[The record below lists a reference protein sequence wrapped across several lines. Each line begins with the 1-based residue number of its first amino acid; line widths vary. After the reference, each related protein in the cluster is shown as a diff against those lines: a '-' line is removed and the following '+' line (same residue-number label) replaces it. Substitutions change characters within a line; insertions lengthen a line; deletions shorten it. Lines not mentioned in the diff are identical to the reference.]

1 MNTALRYDGWLN
13 VYKPLNITSA
23 GVVARVKKVLGKDVK
38 VGHCGTL
45 DPGAT
50 GILPIAIGQATKL
63 SDYLLDSRKTYIF
76 TIKFGASTT
85 TGDADGDTLES
96 CQFVPD
102 CKESLKEVAL
112 RFLGKQQQRTPKYAA
127 SKINGQPFYK
137 LARKGLPVPERIR
150 DIEIFSLK
158 LLHNDFQN
166 ASATYEA
173 SCSKG
178 TYIRQLALDM
188 AISLKS
194 LGFVIQLERV
204 SVKNFSVANSI
215 SMESIFM
222 EEVCSDGLLELSR
235 EMKSQMTIDRIKNN
249 LLPIEYILDDIPVV
263 DININ
268 EATNVKHGKT
278 LLISQDDL
286 SLLWLRFEGRL
297 VSIGRLS
304 SNVYNIFCNFNL
316 E

>member
-1 MNTALRYDGWLN
+1 
-13 VYKPLNITSA
+13 
-23 GVVARVKKVLGKDVK
+23 
-38 VGHCGTL
+38 
-45 DPGAT
+45 
-50 GILPIAIGQATKL
+50 
-63 SDYLLDSRKTYIF
+63 
-76 TIKFGASTT
+76 
-85 TGDADGDTLES
+85 
-96 CQFVPD
+96 VPY
-102 CKESLKEVAL
+102 CKESLEEVAL
-112 RFLGKQQQRTPKYAA
+112 MFLGKQQQRTPKYAA
-127 SKINGQPFYK
+127 TKINGQPFYK
-137 LARKGLPVPERIR
+137 LARKGLDVPERIR

-158 LLHNDFQN
+158 LLHDDLQN

-215 SMESIFM
+215 PIEDTSIND
-222 EEVCSDGLLELSR
+222 VSCDGLLELTR
-235 EMKSQMTIDRIKNN
+235 EIAIDKIKNN
-249 LLPIEYILDDIPVV
+249 LFPIEYILDDIPVV

-268 EATNVKHGKT
+268 EATNVKHGKM

-297 VSIGRLS
+297 VSVGRLS